1 MKLNTNVVMAQ
12 PDPFMCPVEN
22 GWVMYVTGGEGVG
35 AYFAQSPFGPWEY
48 RGIVYAQPGKHE
60 YWAPCMYY
68 ENGWYYLYV
77 SYRAMGAADCDEFL
91 YVARAQNPF
100 GPFQDEKQLADCF
113 SIDPHVV
120 RTDAGL
126 FLWYCMDR
134 TDCQRAGT
142 RIFVQKMQDPMTLEG
157 EAAEKVMPSFDQEIF
172 MRDRFIPGQHWH
184 TIEGPFWLQVGSWQ
198 YVMYSGACYQNDTYH
213 IGYAAAKTTE
223 GDLTKVTY
231 EKHTDHGAFVPF
243 MTKNA
248 EEEGVGHHSVICHE
262 GQYYAV
268 YHARDFQP
276 HPALTGDQR
285 TARICKLHFQD
296 GVITAEKM

>member
-1 MKLNTNVVMAQ
+1 MPEGKHISIGENFMKLNTNFVMAQ

-100 GPFQDEKQLADCF
+100 GPFRDEKQLADCF

-142 RIFVQKMQDPMTLEG
+142 RIFVQKMQDPQCSIDNLTAYTKRSKELLDICRKKLT
-157 EAAEKVMPSFDQEIF
+157 AADEQLKQILADIQQ
-172 MRDRFIPGQHWH
+172 PGQ
-184 TIEGPFWLQVGSWQ
+184 
-198 YVMYSGACYQNDTYH
+198 A
-213 IGYAAAKTTE
+213 
-223 GDLTKVTY
+223 
-231 EKHTDHGAFVPF
+231 
-243 MTKNA
+243 
-248 EEEGVGHHSVICHE
+248 
-262 GQYYAV
+262 
-268 YHARDFQP
+268 
-276 HPALTGDQR
+276 
-285 TARICKLHFQD
+285 
-296 GVITAEKM
+296 